1 MQQCHRRIST
11 KPNLNDVLV
20 VSAARTPMG
29 SFGGCLAPLSATKLG
44 AIAIQ
49 VRLTFILF
57 SEIHLNL
64 IRILS

>member
-11 KPNLNDVLV
+11 KPNLNEVLV

-57 SEIHLNL
+57 SEIHLNK
-64 IRILS
+64 IRISS

>member
-11 KPNLNDVLV
+11 KPNLNDVLI

-49 VRLTFILF
+49 VRVTFIYLVK
-57 SEIHLNL
+57 SIQIKL
-64 IRILS
+64 

>member
-1 MQQCHRRIST
+1 MLQCHRRIST

-57 SEIHLNL
+57 SEVHLNK
-64 IRILS
+64 IRISS